1 MGVTMPQQPSSKHRP
16 HPFRLPL
23 EAAESP
29 RPAMPPSM
37 AAARYAEL
45 ETTSNYTF
53 LTGASHPEELV
64 QQAAALGLE
73 AIAITDTNTLA
84 GIVRAH
90 AAAKHVGVRL
100 VVGCRLL
107 LAEPAGLELLVYP
120 TSRSAYAGLC
130 RLLTQGKRR
139 AEKGSCTLTLR
150 DVAEHNR
157 GLLCVAV
164 PPPEPGDAF
173 AASLRE
179 LRAIFDDDRL
189 SLAAARR
196 YGADDE
202 ERIGSLRSLAHACRV
217 PLVATNAALYHTPER
232 RALQDVL
239 TCIRLGTTV
248 EGAGFGLQ
256 PNAERHLKAPEEIA
270 RLFADTP
277 GAVARSVEIA
287 ARAAFSLDELRYEYP
302 HEVTPEGVLP
312 MDHLRALTAEGAR
325 FRYPSGVPEKIRH
338 VLDHELALIDELRY
352 APYFLTVHDLVTFAR
367 SRGILCQGRGAAANS
382 AVCFCLGVTSVDP
395 SRIDLLFERF
405 VSRERNEPPD
415 IDIDFEHERR
425 EEVIQYIY
433 AKYGRDRAA
442 LTAEVITYRGRSAI
456 RDVGKALGLS
466 LDLVDRLAK
475 TLDWWDGGT
484 VDVERL
490 RGLGFN
496 PDDRT
501 LRLALHLS
509 AQILGFPRHL
519 SQHVG
524 GFVITNTPLSELV
537 PIENARMIDRTVI
550 EWDKDDIDAMG
561 MLKVDCLGLG
571 MLTCI
576 RKCFELIERHHG
588 RALTLATVPAEDP
601 AVYHMLCKADSV
613 GVFQVESRAQMAMLP
628 RLRPRCF
635 YDLVIEVAIVR
646 PGPIQGKMVHP
657 YLRRRNG
664 EEPVRFPNDAVRQVL
679 QRTLGVPLFQEQ
691 AMKLAIVAAGFT
703 PGEADQLRR
712 AMAAWKRKGDAIARF
727 GEKLIAGMLQ
737 NGLSRDFA
745 ECCFEQ
751 IKGFS
756 EYGFPESHAAS
767 FALLVYV
774 SSWLKCY
781 DPAAFAAALINSQP
795 MGFYQPAQIIRD
807 AQEHGVSVRPVD
819 IAASEWDCTLEEGGG
834 TLRLGMRLVKGL
846 GETHAN
852 ALVEARSRGGVFTS
866 VEDVHRRSRVGVAAL
881 RKLARADAFGSMGLD
896 RQQALW
902 MIQSQRD
909 EDLPV
914 LGEIRAPDERD
925 VSLPPVSGAQR
936 VRADYAATGLSLKAH
951 PISFLR
957 QILEVQ
963 GVVMARDV
971 QDEERFPN
979 RKPVRVAGMV
989 LIRQRPATASGI
1001 VFITIEDETGIANLI
1016 VRPQVYERHRAAAR
1030 HSPFVL
1036 VKGHVERSGSVVHV
1050 QVSRI
1055 EALSEPEQSLFVRSR
1070 DFH

>member
-1 MGVTMPQQPSSKHRP
+1 
-16 HPFRLPL
+16 
-23 EAAESP
+23 
-29 RPAMPPSM
+29 
-37 AAARYAEL
+37 
-45 ETTSNYTF
+45 
-53 LTGASHPEELV
+53 
-64 QQAAALGLE
+64 
-73 AIAITDTNTLA
+73 
-84 GIVRAH
+84 
-90 AAAKHVGVRL
+90 
-100 VVGCRLL
+100 
-107 LAEPAGLELLVYP
+107 
-120 TSRSAYAGLC
+120 
-130 RLLTQGKRR
+130 
-139 AEKGSCTLTLR
+139 
-150 DVAEHNR
+150 
-157 GLLCVAV
+157 
-164 PPPEPGDAF
+164 
-173 AASLRE
+173 
-179 LRAIFDDDRL
+179 
-189 SLAAARR
+189 
-196 YGADDE
+196 
-202 ERIGSLRSLAHACRV
+202 
-217 PLVATNAALYHTPER
+217 
-232 RALQDVL
+232 
-239 TCIRLGTTV
+239 
-248 EGAGFGLQ
+248 
-256 PNAERHLKAPEEIA
+256 
-270 RLFADTP
+270 
-277 GAVARSVEIA
+277 
-287 ARAAFSLDELRYEYP
+287 
-302 HEVTPEGVLP
+302 
-312 MDHLRALTAEGAR
+312 
-325 FRYPSGVPEKIRH
+325 
-338 VLDHELALIDELRY
+338 
-352 APYFLTVHDLVTFAR
+352 
-367 SRGILCQGRGAAANS
+367 
-382 AVCFCLGVTSVDP
+382 
-395 SRIDLLFERF
+395 
-405 VSRERNEPPD
+405 
-415 IDIDFEHERR
+415 
-425 EEVIQYIY
+425 
-433 AKYGRDRAA
+433 
-442 LTAEVITYRGRSAI
+442 
-456 RDVGKALGLS
+456 
-466 LDLVDRLAK
+466 
-475 TLDWWDGGT
+475 
-484 VDVERL
+484 
-490 RGLGFN
+490 
-496 PDDRT
+496 
-501 LRLALHLS
+501 
-509 AQILGFPRHL
+509 
-519 SQHVG
+519 
-524 GFVITNTPLSELV
+524 
-537 PIENARMIDRTVI
+537 
-550 EWDKDDIDAMG
+550 
-561 MLKVDCLGLG
+561 
-571 MLTCI
+571 
-576 RKCFELIERHHG
+576 
-588 RALTLATVPAEDP
+588 
-601 AVYHMLCKADSV
+601 
-613 GVFQVESRAQMAMLP
+613 
-628 RLRPRCF
+628 
-635 YDLVIEVAIVR
+635 
-646 PGPIQGKMVHP
+646 
-657 YLRRRNG
+657 
-664 EEPVRFPNDAVRQVL
+664 
-679 QRTLGVPLFQEQ
+679 
-691 AMKLAIVAAGFT
+691 VAAGFT